1 MRHVFIIIVAVYGL
15 LRALDE
21 GRTLASLFSTW
32 PVSAAQGIREEVRVR
47 RPDPR
52 IRPPAVLRVWIS
64 ATEVY
69 LVLGATPGP
78 VGWHDRIVDAQGFP
92 HPQALRC
99 HAQEHQNLK
108 EFARTG

>member
-1 MRHVFIIIVAVYGL
+1 MAAALRVRHCKYKRVRPPR
-15 LRALDE
+15 RASRRRPLHA
-21 GRTLASLFSTW
+21 GG
-32 PVSAAQGIREEVRVR
+32 VQGIREEVRVR